1 MPGLRSIPTGPC
13 ETPVGRLSA
22 QLRRP
27 RPRSVTS
34 AKTSGAAV
42 AGIQFD
48 GARRRI
54 DVKPGHV
61 AQCQSMRRRLT
72 GAPAPASNRAMP
84 MKEPDW
90 LGWARELQAI
100 AQTGLTFCRD
110 PYDRE
115 RYEAI
120 RQIAARIFAARTDAP
135 AERIEALFAGETGY
149 ATPKV
154 DVRAA
159 VFDDDD
165 RVLMVR
171 ETADGGRWTLPGGW
185 ADVNRTAA
193 ENVVKEALEESGFEV
208 EPLKLAAV
216 WDRTK
221 QGHAPHVF
229 SCCKFFFVCA
239 LIGGRATTSHEISEV
254 GWFLEANIPANLSLE
269 RVLPQQIR
277 RMFAHRRD
285 PSLPT
290 DFD

>member
-1 MPGLRSIPTGPC
+1 MEG
-13 ETPVGRLSA
+13 
-22 QLRRP
+22 
-27 RPRSVTS
+27 
-34 AKTSGAAV
+34 
-42 AGIQFD
+42 
-48 GARRRI
+48 
-54 DVKPGHV
+54 
-61 AQCQSMRRRLT
+61 
-72 GAPAPASNRAMP
+72 
-84 MKEPDW
+84 PDW
-90 LGWARELQAI
+90 LRWARELQAI

-120 RQIAARIFAARTDAP
+120 RQLAARIFAARTDAP
-135 AERIEALFAGETGY
+135 VERIEALFAGETGY

-159 VFDDDD
+159 VFDDDK
-165 RVLMVR
+165 RFLVVR
-171 ETADGGRWTLPGGW
+171 ETSDGGRWILPGGR

-193 ENVVKEALEESGFEV
+193 ENVVKEALEESGFDV
-208 EPLKLAAV
+208 EPPKLAAV

-221 QGHAPHVF
+221 QGHTPHVF
-229 SCCKFFFVCA
+229 SCYKFFFVCA
-239 LIGGRATTSHEISEV
+239 LIGGRAATSHETSEV
-254 GWFLEANIPANLSLE
+254 GWFHEANIPADLSLE